1 MGRGRRAWGRPGRSV
16 DVSMVARRKPSDGCG
31 KTTRPLRPPLP
42 FLSRKEIQTGFVHL
56 FETNMVRSRPPARH
70 FINQRGPPYSPR
82 PAGCP
87 ARIGSP
93 GAPSPPRAATCPSAA
108 PNPAAGSV
116 WPSSRARSPGPPG
129 HGLSQRRHQR
139 HVTPRSSSAT
149 FAAVFTPL
157 SHGMSLAL
165 STG

>member
-1 MGRGRRAWGRPGRSV
+1 
-16 DVSMVARRKPSDGCG
+16 MVARRKPSDGCG

-70 FINQRGPPYSPR
+70 FINQRGPPSSPR

-87 ARIGSP
+87 ARGALRGSAP
-93 GAPSPPRAATCPSAA
+93 LGHLCPSPPRAATCPSAA

-116 WPSSRARSPGPPG
+116 WPSLARSPGPPG
-129 HGLSQRRHQR
+129 RGLSQRRHQR
-139 HVTPRSSSAT
+139 HVTPRSSSPT
-149 FAAVFTPL
+149 FAAAFTPL
-157 SHGMSLAL
+157 SRGMSLAL